1 VPGPLAAIVFDV
13 GETIVDE
20 TRFYAILADHLRVP
34 RLTFFA
40 IAGAMIAR
48 GGTHRDAFELFRP
61 GIDLQ
66 AELDRLGEAGQ
77 PVVVSLDDLYPDAL
91 PCLRELASAGYRLGI
106 AANQPEATAHVL
118 AELDIPL
125 ELIATSAGWGIEKPA
140 RAFFDR
146 IGAELGLPHGQ
157 IAYVGDRLDND
168 VRPARAAGMVAVW
181 VRRGPWAWIQAGR
194 GVPREPALVVEDLAT
209 LPGKLRAAG
218 LSPPP

>member
-20 TRFYAILADHLRVP
+20 TRFYAILADHLGVP

-125 ELIATSAGWGIEKPA
+125 ELIATSAGWGIRRS
-140 RAFFDR
+140 RACAATSAASSR
-146 IGAELGLPHGQ
+146 TSSSCRAG
-157 IAYVGDRLDND
+157 R
-168 VRPARAAGMVAVW
+168 RPRTSPTRSRCRARAAPRSGARC
-181 VRRGPWAWIQAGR
+181 RR
-194 GVPREPALVVEDLAT
+194 
-209 LPGKLRAAG
+209 
-218 LSPPP
+218 